1 MKTEQQLQ
9 AQIDALAK
17 EIEPARDLWPELA
30 ARLATTPQQ
39 KEGVP
44 LFHAAPEEA
53 QEPQAV
59 PERSWFWWS
68 GGMAAAVL
76 VSVLLWPQSVEIP
89 VLAQQAPAATAEPL
103 SQQISG
109 DNTTAVK
116 PQAGSQVQWQ
126 LISDFEIQRAALLAQ
141 VQQVPEFYQDWQQQ
155 LTVWQQARSQ
165 VLLALSYQPD
175 EPVLL
180 RQLSQLQ
187 QQQMQYLQK
196 LVSIEL
202 TYSGVTS

>member
-17 EIEPARDLWPELA
+17 DIEPGRDLWPELA
-30 ARLATTPQQ
+30 ARLATTPQL
-39 KEGVP
+39 VP
-44 LFHAAPEEA
+44 AGEIVTD
-53 QEPQAV
+53 AV
-59 PERSWFWWS
+59 PQVLHRSERSGFWWA

-76 VSVLLWPQSVEIP
+76 LSVLLWPQGADVP
-89 VLAQQAPAATAEPL
+89 VLVHQAPAVSAQPVP
-103 SQQISG
+103 SQSG
-109 DNTTAVK
+109 DDNTTGLK
-116 PQAGSQVQWQ
+116 PQAPSQVQWQ
-126 LISDFEIQRAALLAQ
+126 LTSDFEIQRAALLAQ

-155 LTVWQQARSQ
+155 LAIWQQARSQ

-187 QQQMQYLQK
+187 QQQMHYLQK
-196 LVSIEL
+196 LVSVEL

>member
-17 EIEPARDLWPELA
+17 DIEPQRDLWPELA
-30 ARLATTPQQ
+30 ARLAITPQL
-39 KEGVP
+39 KPAE
-44 LFHAAPEEA
+44 AADTAPEFESR
-53 QEPQAV
+53 

-76 VSVLLWPQSVEIP
+76 LSVWLWPQAADVP
-89 VLAQQAPAATAEPL
+89 TLAQQTPAVSAEPL
-103 SQQISG
+103 ALSG
-109 DNTTAVK
+109 ESSSRRQ
-116 PQAGSQVQWQ
+116 PQGLSQVQWQ
-126 LISDFEIQRAALLAQ
+126 LTSDFEIQRAALLAQ
-141 VQQVPEFYQDWQQQ
+141 VRQVPEFYQDWQQQ
-155 LTVWQQARSQ
+155 LAIWQQARSQ

-187 QQQMQYLQK
+187 QQQMHYLQK
-196 LVSIEL
+196 LVSVEL

>member
-17 EIEPARDLWPELA
+17 DIEPQRDLWPELA
-30 ARLATTPQQ
+30 ARLAKTPQLQ
-39 KEGVP
+39 PAEAVDT
-44 LFHAAPEEA
+44 APEL
-53 QEPQAV
+53 QHRS
-59 PERSWFWWS
+59 ERSWFWWS

-76 VSVLLWPQSVEIP
+76 LSVWLWPQSADVP
-89 VLAQQAPAATAEPL
+89 TLAQQTPAVSAEPVHL
-103 SQQISG
+103 ALNGESSTRSQ
-109 DNTTAVK
+109 
-116 PQAGSQVQWQ
+116 SQVQWQ
-126 LISDFEIQRAALLAQ
+126 LTSDFEIQRAALLAQ

-155 LTVWQQARSQ
+155 LAIWQQARSQ

-187 QQQMQYLQK
+187 QQQMHYLQK
-196 LVSIEL
+196 LVSVEL

>member
-17 EIEPARDLWPELA
+17 EIEPGRDLWPELA

-39 KEGVP
+39 NVVP
-44 LFHAAPEEA
+44 IEEVVPDAAPEFQHA
-53 QEPQAV
+53 A
-59 PERSWFWWS
+59 ERSWFWWS

-76 VSVLLWPQSVEIP
+76 VSVLLWPQGEDLP
-89 VLAQQAPAATAEPL
+89 VLAQQTPTTSAQPL
-103 SQQISG
+103 PSQFTDG
-109 DNTTAVK
+109 NTTRLK
-116 PQAGSQVQWQ
+116 PQAASQVQWQ
-126 LISDFEIQRAALLAQ
+126 LTSDFEIQRAALLAQ

-155 LTVWQQARSQ
+155 LAIWQQARSQ

-196 LVSIEL
+196 LVSVEL

>member
-17 EIEPARDLWPELA
+17 EIEPGRDLWPELA
-30 ARLATTPQQ
+30 VRLATTPQLAPNDDV
-39 KEGVP
+39 VP
-44 LFHAAPEEA
+44 DAAEFQNA
-53 QEPQAV
+53 A
-59 PERSWFWWS
+59 ERSLFWWT

-76 VSVLLWPQSVEIP
+76 VSVLLWPQGADVP
-89 VLAQQAPAATAEPL
+89 KLAQQAPAASAEPL
-103 SQQISG
+103 PSQFTG
-109 DNTTAVK
+109 DDNTTSRQS
-116 PQAGSQVQWQ
+116 QAGSQVQWQ
-126 LISDFEIQRAALLAQ
+126 LTSDFEIQRAALLAQ
-141 VQQVPEFYQDWQQQ
+141 VQQVPDFYQDWQQQ
-155 LTVWQQARSQ
+155 LAIWQQARSQ

-196 LVSIEL
+196 LVSVEL

>member
-1 MKTEQQLQ
+1 MKTEQELQ
-9 AQIDALAK
+9 VQIDALAK
-17 EIEPARDLWPELA
+17 EIEPERDLWPELA
-30 ARLATTPQQ
+30 ARLAATPQR
-39 KEGVP
+39 VP
-44 LFHAAPEEA
+44 ADEVTPDAAAEFQRA
-53 QEPQAV
+53 

-76 VSVLLWPQSVEIP
+76 VSVMLWPQGADVPE
-89 VLAQQAPAATAEPL
+89 LAQQAPAASAQPL
-103 SQQISG
+103 PSQFTEDYS
-109 DNTTAVK
+109 TRLK
-116 PQAGSQVQWQ
+116 PQAASQVQWQ
-126 LISDFEIQRAALLAQ
+126 LTSDFEIQRAELLAQ

-155 LTVWQQARSQ
+155 LSIWQQARSQ

-180 RQLSQLQ
+180 QQLSQLQ

-196 LVSIEL
+196 LVSVEL

>member
-17 EIEPARDLWPELA
+17 DIEPQRDLWPELA
-30 ARLATTPQQ
+30 ARLAITPQLQ
-39 KEGVP
+39 PAE
-44 LFHAAPEEA
+44 AADTAPELE
-53 QEPQAV
+53 QR
-59 PERSWFWWS
+59 PELSWFWWS

-76 VSVLLWPQSVEIP
+76 LSVWLWPQAADVP
-89 VLAQQAPAATAEPL
+89 TLAQQRPAVSAEPVPLTL
-103 SQQISG
+103 SGESSTRLQ
-109 DNTTAVK
+109 
-116 PQAGSQVQWQ
+116 PQAASQVQWQ
-126 LISDFEIQRAALLAQ
+126 LTSDFEIQRAALLAQ

-155 LTVWQQARSQ
+155 LAIWQQARSQ

-187 QQQMQYLQK
+187 QQQMHYLQK
-196 LVSIEL
+196 LVSVEL

>member
-17 EIEPARDLWPELA
+17 DIEPQRDLWPELA

-39 KEGVP
+39 VP
-44 LFHAAPEEA
+44 TEEVVPDAAEF
-53 QEPQAV
+53 QHK

-76 VSVLLWPQSVEIP
+76 LSVWLWPQAANVP
-89 VLAQQAPAATAEPL
+89 KLAQQTPAGFAETEP
-103 SQQISG
+103 SPMSG
-109 DNTTAVK
+109 ESTTRR
-116 PQAGSQVQWQ
+116 QSQVQWQ
-126 LISDFEIQRAALLAQ
+126 LTSDFEIQRAALLAQ

-155 LTVWQQARSQ
+155 LAIWQQARSQ

-187 QQQMQYLQK
+187 QQQMHYLQK
-196 LVSIEL
+196 LVSVEL

>member
-1 MKTEQQLQ
+1 MKTEQELQ
-9 AQIDALAK
+9 VQIDALAK
-17 EIEPARDLWPELA
+17 EIEPERDLWPELA
-30 ARLATTPQQ
+30 ARLATTPQLAPTD
-39 KEGVP
+39 EVVP
-44 LFHAAPEEA
+44 DAAPQVQNA
-53 QEPQAV
+53 

-76 VSVLLWPQSVEIP
+76 VSVLLWPQNVDVP
-89 VLAQQAPAATAEPL
+89 KLAQQAPVASAEPL
-103 SQQISG
+103 SQQFTG
-109 DNTTAVK
+109 NVRTA
-116 PQAGSQVQWQ
+116 PQQLSRVQWQ
-126 LISDFEIQRAALLAQ
+126 LVSDFEIQRAALLAQ

-155 LTVWQQARSQ
+155 LTIWQQARSQ

-196 LVSIEL
+196 LVSVEL

>member
-9 AQIDALAK
+9 VQIDALAK
-17 EIEPARDLWPELA
+17 EIEPERDLWPELA
-30 ARLATTPQQ
+30 ARLATTPQL
-39 KEGVP
+39 VSS
-44 LFHAAPEEA
+44 EEVA
-53 QEPQAV
+53 TDAV
-59 PERSWFWWS
+59 PQLLHRSERSGFWWA

-76 VSVLLWPQSVEIP
+76 LSVLLWPQGADVP
-89 VLAQQAPAATAEPL
+89 VLAQQAADVSAEPL
-103 SQQISG
+103 SPQFTG
-109 DNTTAVK
+109 DNTTGLRS
-116 PQAGSQVQWQ
+116 QAGSQVQWQ
-126 LISDFEIQRAALLAQ
+126 LTSDFEIQRAALLAQ

-155 LTVWQQARSQ
+155 LAIWQQARSQ

-187 QQQMQYLQK
+187 QQQMHYLQK
-196 LVSIEL
+196 LVSVEL